1 MVQFTYG
8 KMRNLSLS
16 DGGRYVVATACSR
29 ERESISHVESEHVL
43 CPCERTQHTDKCR
56 GSEFFLPKQ
65 RRTHCSYSPFAKRR
79 LWRVCSLRVCVRRLN
94 ERGCVQNNC
103 LVDPASSICLFQRL
117 SHACLSTVVF
127 TRRYRGRLI
136 KSVVVQMGPS
146 SRYTWITVVIPEL
159 IHATHIPRCSQE
171 HRRKHLLDQCPTAWC
186 ALCARTVAARI
197 NGDSG

>member
-1 MVQFTYG
+1 MWLHT
-8 KMRNLSLS
+8 LSL
-16 DGGRYVVATACSR
+16 TAMCLRAGCSR
-29 ERESISHVESEHVL
+29 ERMSAVICDETRLACDVL
-43 CPCERTQHTDKCR
+43 CAW
-56 GSEFFLPKQ
+56 GMQ
-65 RRTHCSYSPFAKRR
+65 REMV
-79 LWRVCSLRVCVRRLN
+79 LWLCK
-94 ERGCVQNNC
+94 NNC

-159 IHATHIPRCSQE
+159 IHATHIPRWACKSM
-171 HRRKHLLDQCPTAWC
+171 PTEALIRPMPNGWWC
-186 ALCARTVAARI
+186 ALCARTAAARI

>member
-1 MVQFTYG
+1 MCVLCAHTHTQGY
-8 KMRNLSLS
+8 MNVAQLSLKVP
-16 DGGRYVVATACSR
+16 VVHK
-29 ERESISHVESEHVL
+29 EL
-43 CPCERTQHTDKCR
+43 CVM
-56 GSEFFLPKQ
+56 
-65 RRTHCSYSPFAKRR
+65 
-79 LWRVCSLRVCVRRLN
+79 RVVW
-94 ERGCVQNNC
+94 RGCVQNNC

-159 IHATHIPRCSQE
+159 IHATHIPRCLQK

-186 ALCARTVAARI
+186 ALCARTAAARI